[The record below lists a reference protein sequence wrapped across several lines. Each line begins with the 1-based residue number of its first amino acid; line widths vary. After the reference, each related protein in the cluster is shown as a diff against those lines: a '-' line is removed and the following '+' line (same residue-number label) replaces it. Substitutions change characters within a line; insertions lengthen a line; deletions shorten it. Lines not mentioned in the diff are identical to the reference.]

1 MSNLE
6 LPAYLQ
12 IEPVGQCNLRCE
24 MCAIQF
30 RRDGPPH
37 GAPAFMEFETFVRI
51 LEQFPALKHLH
62 LQGLGEPMMHPRFF
76 DMAAHA
82 AGRGI
87 RVTTN
92 SNMTLILNERR
103 AARCVS
109 CGLDCIHVS
118 IDGATP
124 RTYESVR
131 KRSRFE
137 RVVRNFELLL
147 AARRQ
152 AGGQKPDL
160 RLVTVVMRQ
169 NLHELAAIVR
179 LVHRWSIGAMFVQH
193 LCHDYSEST
202 LPDAYRPMREFVER
216 QTLLGEDEAVVER
229 HFAEARRV
237 AESLGIELRLP
248 TMRGESMPAA
258 PPGRGRCDW
267 PWSGAYVSYEGHAM
281 PCCMISTPDRLNF
294 GNLKSEDAAAVWNNS
309 AYTDFRSR
317 LSSGAPHELCRSC
330 AVYQGTF

>member
-6 LPAYLQ
+6 LPEYVQL
-12 IEPVGQCNLRCE
+12 EPVGQCNLRCQ

-51 LEQFPALKHLH
+51 IDQFAALKHLH

-76 DMAAHA
+76 DMVAYA

-103 AARCVS
+103 AARCIS

-124 RTYESVR
+124 LTYESVR

-137 RVVRNFELLL
+137 RVIRNFDLLL
-147 AARRQ
+147 AARRKF
-152 AGGQKPDL
+152 ASPKPEL
-160 RLVTVVMRQ
+160 QMVTVVMRQ
-169 NLHELAAIVR
+169 NLHELADIVR
-179 LVHRWSIGAMFVQH
+179 LAHRWSIAAMFVQH
-193 LCHDYSEST
+193 LCHDFGEST
-202 LPDAYRPMREFVER
+202 LPDAYHPMREFVER
-216 QTLLGEDEAVVER
+216 QTLLGEDETVVKR
-229 HFAEARRV
+229 HFAEARRT

-248 TMRGESMPAA
+248 TVSGEPPPT
-258 PPGRGRCDW
+258 PPGRRRCDW

-281 PCCMISTPDRLNF
+281 PCCMISTPDRLAF
-294 GNLKSEDAAAVWNNS
+294 GNLKFEDASAVWNNR
-309 AYTDFRSR
+309 AYTEFRSQ

>member
-12 IEPVGQCNLRCE
+12 LEPVGQCNLRCQ

-37 GAPAFMEFETFVRI
+37 GAPAFMAFETFVRI
-51 LEQFPALKHLH
+51 IDQFPALAHLH

-76 DMAAHA
+76 DMVAHA

-103 AARCVS
+103 AAQCVN

-118 IDGATP
+118 IDGATSG
-124 RTYESVR
+124 TYESVR

-147 AARRQ
+147 AAKRT
-152 AGGQKPDL
+152 AGSPKPEL

-179 LVHRWSIGAMFVQH
+179 LAHRWSIAAMFVQH
-193 LCHDYSEST
+193 LCHDFSEST

-216 QTLLGEDEAVVER
+216 QTLLGEEETLVER
-229 HFAEARRV
+229 YFAEARRT

-248 TMRGESMPAA
+248 TLGGGQRPA
-258 PPGRGRCDW
+258 PTGRRRCDW
-267 PWSGAYVSYEGHAM
+267 PWTGAYISYEGLSM
-281 PCCMISTPDRLNF
+281 PCCMISTPDRLHF
-294 GNLKSEDAAAVWNNS
+294 GNLKFEDASAVWNS
-309 AYTDFRSR
+309 KPYRDFRDQ
-317 LSSGAPHELCRSC
+317 LSSGAPNELCRSC

>member
-1 MSNLE
+1 MPNLP

-12 IEPVGQCNLRCE
+12 LEPVGQCNLRCQ

-51 LEQFPALKHLH
+51 IEQFPALAHLH

-76 DMAAHA
+76 DMAAFA
-82 AGRGI
+82 AGRGV

-131 KRSRFE
+131 KRSRFD

-152 AGGQKPDL
+152 AGGEKPEL

-169 NLHELAAIVR
+169 NLHELAEIVR
-179 LVHRWSIGAMFVQH
+179 LAHRWSIATMFVQH
-193 LCHDYSEST
+193 LCHDFSEST

-216 QTLLGEDEAVVER
+216 QTLLGEDEAVVEE
-229 HFAEARRV
+229 HFALARRT
-237 AESLGIELRLP
+237 AESLGVDLRLP
-248 TMRGESMPAA
+248 ALGGDSRPA
-258 PPGRGRCDW
+258 PSGRCRCDW
-267 PWSGAYVSYEGHAM
+267 PWTGAYVSYEGRAM
-281 PCCMISTPDRLNF
+281 PCCMISTPDRLTF
-294 GNLKSEDAAAVWNNS
+294 GNLKFEDAGAVWNNR
-309 AYTDFRSR
+309 AYSEFRSQ